1 MKELPILPHTEKWN
15 AVNEELRRREKAFF
29 TANPGF
35 LRDTA
40 LAELERS
47 GKLDEAVET
56 IRKRRY
62 DASDEKHETMGE
74 MIREY
79 LGEAGAND
87 YKYVQF
93 LVQKKQI
100 ASMKKDEETEPDW
113 SRIEPVIS
121 EKDCLFVFQSYL
133 RYLQANDSDAKDAG
147 VQAQD
152 VAKFAQYILDNEV
165 EADEKVQ
172 NDFYHILGEEL
183 ALTEEEYEN
192 LF

>member
-1 MKELPILPHTEKWN
+1 
-15 AVNEELRRREKAFF
+15 
-29 TANPGF
+29 
-35 LRDTA
+35 
-40 LAELERS
+40 
-47 GKLDEAVET
+47 
-56 IRKRRY
+56 
-62 DASDEKHETMGE
+62 MGE